1 MEHESEKIDL
11 LVTDVGGVLVKT
23 DEAIITCIQRVVS
36 EKGIPYGS
44 VEAIYNAFGVSIQDY
59 IRAYLPLGYE
69 ERADECYRDFRRIYP
84 SQVLHLLRPFEGVD
98 ETLEYLK
105 SHDIHIAALS
115 CMRQNEMEANL
126 TLLKFQGFDAKFSLD
141 DYGEDHK
148 RPDPEGLL
156 RLMKIFEARPET
168 TIYVGDTP
176 SDIQMAKNAKVI
188 SVAVTTGAVNKVL
201 LKEENPDYLLDS
213 FQDIPREVLPKLM
226 DLSYKTRM
234 SSP

>member
-1 MEHESEKIDL
+1 MKHESEKIDL
-11 LVTDVGGVLVKT
+11 VITDVGGVLVKT
-23 DEAIITCIQRVVS
+23 DEAIITCMQRVVS
-36 EKGIPYGS
+36 EKGIPNGS
-44 VEAIYNAFGVSIQDY
+44 VEAIHNVFGVSIQDY
-59 IRAYLPLGYE
+59 IRAYLPIGYE

-105 SHDIHIAALS
+105 SHGIHIAALS
-115 CMRQNEMEANL
+115 CMRQNEMEVNL
-126 TLLKFQGFDAKFSLD
+126 TLLKFRGFDAKLSID

-156 RLMKIFEARPET
+156 RLMKTFEARPEA

-176 SDIQMAKNAKVI
+176 SDIQMSKNAKVI
-188 SVAVTTGAVNKVL
+188 SVAVRTGAVNKVL
-201 LKEENPDYLLDS
+201 LKDENPDYFVDS
-213 FQDIPREVLPKLM
+213 FRDIPREVLPKLM

-234 SSP
+234 CSP